1 MNIKKKIIFT
11 GLSLLLSNAFNS
23 VYSGE
28 SAEKNLDD
36 AMNLSRK
43 QPSHINY
50 LDLDLN
56 QLQGLLPIDDDT
68 IKDDSAFMLFDDD
81 PLQQENSSVS
91 TGNEE
96 DDNFDFCFSA
106 EDFNQE
112 LFELLANSILTQ
124 DISTNSSDAADKAQ
138 PSTQGAPAEWS
149 IFSIMQKTIG
159 DKEPTKKMEE
169 IERRN
174 NAIKEFIGQHKEQ
187 NQSTKLTYPKI
198 LEGLQ
203 PQYHDLTLRQIA
215 RFFEKNPELRTSKR
229 SQEDKER
236 IQERNEAIRQFILQ
250 HKAQNPSTKLTYM
263 EILESLKPQY
273 PDLTFPLIQHFLEN
287 NPSLR
292 TSRNS
297 QEDVATNSSD
307 AADTAQA
314 SGQPLEKSGRKARTK
329 TMRRSVQEIETRNEA
344 IREFIAQHKEQ
355 NPSTNLTYAE
365 IQSGLEDK
373 YPGLTLKQL
382 ERFFKN
388 NKSLRTS
395 INSQES
401 IERKKTI
408 NEAIIEFIAQHNAQ
422 NPSTELTNRKILE
435 GLKSQYPELTI
446 GHIYYFYS
454 KNQSSRTSKKSQN
467 NAQPAIVDAA
477 VTLAAMGQQGL
488 IPENATTYGKRLNE
502 ATQEQTVSSNK
513 RTKTS

>member
-124 DISTNSSDAADKAQ
+124 DISTNSSDAAD
-138 PSTQGAPAEWS
+138 
-149 IFSIMQKTIG
+149 
-159 DKEPTKKMEE
+159 
-169 IERRN
+169 
-174 NAIKEFIGQHKEQ
+174 
-187 NQSTKLTYPKI
+187 
-198 LEGLQ
+198 
-203 PQYHDLTLRQIA
+203 
-215 RFFEKNPELRTSKR
+215 
-229 SQEDKER
+229 
-236 IQERNEAIRQFILQ
+236 
-250 HKAQNPSTKLTYM
+250 
-263 EILESLKPQY
+263 
-273 PDLTFPLIQHFLEN
+273 
-287 NPSLR
+287 
-292 TSRNS
+292 
-297 QEDVATNSSD
+297 
-307 AADTAQA
+307 TAQA

-401 IERKKTI
+401 PRV
-408 NEAIIEFIAQHNAQ
+408 FQFDCC
-422 NPSTELTNRKILE
+422 
-435 GLKSQYPELTI
+435 LK
-446 GHIYYFYS
+446 YY
-454 KNQSSRTSKKSQN
+454 
-467 NAQPAIVDAA
+467 
-477 VTLAAMGQQGL
+477 
-488 IPENATTYGKRLNE
+488 
-502 ATQEQTVSSNK
+502 
-513 RTKTS
+513 